1 VPDSSEDLD
10 WLLADDTSDLD
21 PADATPVT
29 VLTGFL
35 GAGKTTLVNRL
46 LAEDHGRRL
55 AVLVND
61 FGAVDVD
68 SELIVGVESGTV
80 SLANGCV
87 CCEIR
92 DDLLAAVES
101 VLKQDAELDGIVLE
115 ASGVAE
121 PMGIARTFAA
131 PEARPVVRLDGI
143 IAVVDSEQLPDQTED
158 PATRDLVFSQ
168 IGYSDLVILN
178 KVDLADADR
187 VDRVRSF
194 VHERLPTVRM
204 IEAAYADVPFE
215 LLIGTHPEQTHV
227 PAISD
232 EHDHDHRFVSWVYRR
247 SGPFD
252 LAALQ
257 RAIASLPRSVYRI
270 KGFVYGDCD
279 RERRQLLQA
288 VGMRAD
294 IVPFDP
300 WAGAE
305 PETCLVVIAD
315 GETTDHD
322 DVVGRFDACRVAPN
336 NGTADRAGI
345 SRPGSR

>member
-1 VPDSSEDLD
+1 VTDTSDDLD

-61 FGAVDVD
+61 FGSVDVD
-68 SELIVGVESGTV
+68 SELIVGINSATV

-92 DDLLAAVES
+92 DDLMAAVES
-101 VLKQDAELDGIVLE
+101 VMRQDADLDGIVLE

-143 IAVVDSEQLPDQTED
+143 IAVVDAEQLPDQAED

-168 IGYSDLVILN
+168 IGYSDLAILN
-178 KVDLADADR
+178 KVDLADR
-187 VDRVRSF
+187 ERIDRVRSF
-194 VHERLPTVRM
+194 VEERLPTVRI
-204 IEAAYADVPFE
+204 IEAEYADVPLE
-215 LLIGTHPEQTHV
+215 VLIGTRPES
-227 PAISD
+227 PDDAAITD
-232 EHDHDHRFVSWVYRR
+232 EHEHDHRFVSWVYRR
-247 SGPFD
+247 GGPFD

-257 RAIASLPRSVYRI
+257 RTIEALPRSVYRI
-270 KGFVYGDCD
+270 KGFVFGDSNHDD
-279 RERRQLLQA
+279 RYLLQA

-294 IVPFDP
+294 IVSHDA
-300 WAGAE
+300 WGAVE

-315 GETTDHD
+315 RETIDPAD
-322 DVVGRFDACRVAPN
+322 IDQRLDACRVASDDVNLGASDPTS
-336 NGTADRAGI
+336 GV
-345 SRPGSR
+345 

>member
-1 VPDSSEDLD
+1 MTDTSDDLD

-21 PADATPVT
+21 PAGATPVT

-46 LAEDHGRRL
+46 LAEDHGQRL

-61 FGAVDVD
+61 FGAVNVD
-68 SELIVGVESGTV
+68 SELIVGINSGTV

-92 DDLLAAVES
+92 DDLMAAVES
-101 VLKQDAELDGIVLE
+101 VLRQDAELDGIVLE

-131 PEARPVVRLDGI
+131 PEARPVVRLDRI
-143 IAVVDSEQLPDQTED
+143 IAVVDAEQLPDQVED

-178 KVDLADADR
+178 KVDLADAER

-194 VHERLPTVRM
+194 VQDRLPAVRI
-204 IEAAYADVPFE
+204 IEAEYADVPLQ
-215 LLIGTHPEQTHV
+215 LLIGTHPDQEGTTIT
-227 PAISD
+227 A
-232 EHDHDHRFVSWVYRR
+232 EHDHEHDHRFVSWVYRR

-257 RAIASLPRSVYRI
+257 RTIATLPRSVYRI
-270 KGFVYGDCD
+270 KGFVYGNGD
-279 RERRQLLQA
+279 RDRRYLLQA
-288 VGMRAD
+288 VGMRSD
-294 IVPFDP
+294 IVPHDS
-300 WAGAE
+300 WGE
-305 PETCLVVIAD
+305 GQPETCFVVIAD
-315 GETTDHD
+315 SETTDHD
-322 DVVGRFDACRVAPN
+322 DVVGRFDACRIEEAAD
-336 NGTADRAGI
+336 TAT
-345 SRPGSR
+345 